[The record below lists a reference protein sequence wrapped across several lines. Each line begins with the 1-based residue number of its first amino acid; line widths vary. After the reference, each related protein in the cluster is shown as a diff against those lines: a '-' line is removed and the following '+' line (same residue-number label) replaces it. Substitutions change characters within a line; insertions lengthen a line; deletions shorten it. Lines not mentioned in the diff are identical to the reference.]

1 MFRRGLFQR
10 RAWQGSML
18 ALSSFAILTS
28 GVFGGNT
35 IVSTSF
41 PGVTNGNPR
50 FSDVS
55 QTLISDQVINSFNDT
70 HTSISQKPRSD
81 IITYTVKD
89 GDTLSSIAQAYNVSV
104 DTIKWAN
111 DLKVDTIAPGQTLKI
126 LPVTGIAYTV
136 KSGDTIESVAKKFSA
151 SSQAILDFPFNDIPD
166 DLSLKIGQ
174 QLIVPDGSLQPPA
187 ESPSA
192 PSSPIG
198 HPSSGY
204 LAEWPTN
211 SYPAPGGISFIWP
224 THSVG
229 ISQGFSWY
237 HPGLDLPNPQEP
249 PVVASS
255 GGSVVYAGWDT
266 TGYGNRI
273 DIDNGG
279 GYLTRYAHLSH
290 IYVTVGEQVSQG
302 QQIGQMGSTGR
313 STGPHLH
320 FEIRFNGIAVNPLAI
335 LK

>member
-1 MFRRGLFQR
+1 
-10 RAWQGSML
+10 ML

-41 PGVTNGNPR
+41 PGVTSGNPR

-55 QTLISDQVINSFNDT
+55 QTLYSDQVINSFNDT

-81 IITYTVKD
+81 IISYTVKN
-89 GDTLSSIAQAYNVSV
+89 GDTLSSIAQSFNIST

-111 DLKVDTIAPGQTLKI
+111 DLKSDVITPGESLKI
-126 LPVTGIAYTV
+126 LPVTGVAYTV

-151 SSQAILDFPFNDIPD
+151 SSQAILDYPFNDIPD

-174 QLIVPDGSLQPPA
+174 QLIVPDGALEPPPSS
-187 ESPSA
+187 SPSS
-192 PSSPIG
+192 SSPQGPIS
-198 HPSSGY
+198 HPTSGY
-204 LAEWPTN
+204 YAEWPTN
-211 SYPAPGGISFIWP
+211 SFPAPGGITFIWP
-224 THSVG
+224 TQSVG
-229 ISQGFSWY
+229 ISQYFSWY
-237 HPGLDLPNPQEP
+237 HPGLDLPNPAEP
-249 PVVASS
+249 PVVAAS
-255 GGSVVYAGWDT
+255 GGTVVYAGWDT

-273 DIDNGG
+273 DINHGN
-279 GYLTRYAHLSH
+279 GYLTRYGHLSH

-320 FEIRFNGIAVNPLAI
+320 FEIRYNGIAVNPLAI